1 MYNFLST
8 SGSRFREVIGTDTYD
23 THWNDFLNLVSSSEP
38 TIVFTES
45 EAASAES
52 LLQDYEATPS
62 SGSAWFNELLNQYG
76 GSFK

>member
-23 THWNDFLNLVSSSEP
+23 THWDDFLNVVSSSEN

-45 EAASAES
+45 EVTTAES
-52 LLQDYEATPS
+52 LLQEYEANPS
-62 SGSAWFNELLNQYG
+62 SGSAWFNELLNDYG
-76 GSFK
+76 GSFE